1 MVTVISATAAKQR
14 FAALLDAAQ
23 RGPVRIQ
30 RHERDVAVLVSPG
43 DYELLRQIRAQELTQ
58 LADKMSRYAAS
69 QGMTD
74 EELQKRMAVGGEASS
89 DGPVSAGKDESV
101 KDALAR
107 GSFIR
112 EQAQQQRI
120 AANPEVVLRQN
131 HERFAEFNR
140 LVESAAQQA
149 RSNGLTEELLAEIL
163 AER

>member
-89 DGPVSAGKDESV
+89 DGAGLCWK
-101 KDALAR
+101 R
-107 GSFIR
+107 RIR
-112 EQAQQQRI
+112 EGRSCARQFYSRTSTTTTNRRKPRSGSQAKSRAFRGIQSPGGKRR
-120 AANPEVVLRQN
+120 PTSPFEWP
-131 HERFAEFNR
+131 NR
-140 LVESAAQQA
+140 RAS
-149 RSNGLTEELLAEIL
+149 R
-163 AER
+163 